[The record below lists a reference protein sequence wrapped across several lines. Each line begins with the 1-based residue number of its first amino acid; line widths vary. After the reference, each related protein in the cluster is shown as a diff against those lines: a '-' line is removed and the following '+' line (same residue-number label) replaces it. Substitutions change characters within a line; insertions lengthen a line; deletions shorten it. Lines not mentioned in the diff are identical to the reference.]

1 MPHTVGAAAQRDCQI
16 AADHRL
22 LAAGA
27 ATLAGLAVVA
37 GAHEYPARG
46 VGPAGEEAAD
56 GAAAVSAVEG
66 SDVEGNDSPS
76 GPEQASGGL
85 KWSSSLAIA

>member
-1 MPHTVGAAAQRDCQI
+1 MPHMVGAAAQRDCPI

-27 ATLAGLAVVA
+27 ATLVGLAVADGV
-37 GAHEYPARG
+37 HECPARG
-46 VGPAGEEAAD
+46 VGPAGEVAAD

-66 SDVEGNDSPS
+66 SDVEGDDSPS
-76 GPEQASGGL
+76 RIQSKPQED
-85 KWSSSLAIA
+85 